1 LSAAVSGFDRRD
13 AIDVVAVVTM
23 LGLTLSW
30 GLNGVAAKLS
40 NTGYDPVFLAVV
52 RSLIGGALVYLW
64 CAFRG
69 VRLFDRDGSLWLG
82 LLVGALFGIE
92 FLLIFKGLD
101 HTSVARSALLVNT
114 MPFWVLLGAHFV
126 LGEHMSARKW
136 IGLLLAFGGLV
147 LVFSDRLSL
156 PGPEAIKGDLMS
168 LVAGIAWAATNI
180 IIKGSRLTRIGP
192 EKLLLYQLAVSTVVA
207 AAVLPFAGPA
217 IRDAA
222 LVPTL
227 AMLFQAFYIVAVT
240 YVLWFWLIRR
250 YPASGLASFTFLTPA
265 FGVLF
270 SGLLLGEPLSA
281 RLFVALALI
290 AAGLIIVNRPADR
303 PSQHASP

>member
-1 LSAAVSGFDRRD
+1 MSAAVSSYDRRD
-13 AIDVVAVVTM
+13 AIDAVAVLTM

-30 GLNGVAAKLS
+30 GLNGVVAKLS
-40 NTGYDPVFLAVV
+40 NGGYDPVFLTVV
-52 RSLIGGALVYLW
+52 RSLVGGVLVFLW

-69 VRLFDRDGSLWLG
+69 IQLFQRDGTFWLG
-82 LLVGALFGIE
+82 LSAGVLFGLE
-92 FLLIFKGLD
+92 FLLIFAGLD

-114 MPFWVLLGAHFV
+114 MPFWVLLGAHVV
-126 LGEHMSARKW
+126 LGERMSARKW
-136 IGLLLAFGGLV
+136 IGLLLAFGGLA
-147 LVFSDRLSL
+147 LIFSDRLSL
-156 PGPEAIKGDLMS
+156 PGPDAIKGDLMS
-168 LVAGIAWAATNI
+168 VGAGIFWAATNI
-180 IIKGSRLTRIGP
+180 LIKGSKLARISP

-207 AAVLPFAGPA
+207 AAVLPHAGPP
-217 IRDAA
+217 IRDAG

-240 YVLWFWLIRR
+240 YVLWFWLMRR

-281 RLFVALALI
+281 KLFVALGLI
-290 AAGLIIVNRPADR
+290 AAGLIIVNRPAYR